1 MVIYTVKEG
10 DTLYKIAGRY
20 GVCVQSLQDD
30 NLLPDPNRLVVGQS
44 IVIIKPQISHTVRAE
59 DTLYSIARRYGVSVR
74 TLWQNNPVLGGK
86 SELTPGQQLKIKL
99 PLPTGGTIQ
108 TGGYAYT
115 NIDPDV
121 LRQTLPYLTYLCIF
135 TYGYRDDGTLIPIED
150 DALIAL
156 AKEYGTGPV
165 LHLSS
170 LNENGKFSGEHARAL
185 LENRDMQARLI
196 TSLVATLEQKG
207 YVGVDVDFEYI
218 GAQGAQPYV
227 DFIAA
232 LKAALEPRGYFLWV
246 ALAPKVRADQEG
258 VLYEGHLYGELGAV
272 ADQVLLMTYEWGYT
286 YGPAMA
292 ISPLPQVRRVLDYAV
307 EEISRGKILLGV
319 PNYGYD
325 WTLPY
330 VAGESRARS
339 LGNTQAV
346 VLARDRGAQIEYD
359 ERAQSPFFTYYLR
372 DENGTVRQHEV
383 WFEDARS
390 VQSMLRL
397 IPEYGLRGMLVWNIM
412 RFFPQLYTVLN
423 AEYAIAQARR

>member
-1 MVIYTVKEG
+1 M
-10 DTLYKIAGRY
+10 
-20 GVCVQSLQDD
+20 
-30 NLLPDPNRLVVGQS
+30 
-44 IVIIKPQISHTVRAE
+44 IIKPQISHTVRAE

-207 YVGVDVDFEYI
+207 YVGVDVDFE
-218 GAQGAQPYV
+218 
-227 DFIAA
+227 
-232 LKAALEPRGYFLWV
+232 
-246 ALAPKVRADQEG
+246 
-258 VLYEGHLYGELGAV
+258 
-272 ADQVLLMTYEWGYT
+272 LLCLQ
-286 YGPAMA
+286 A
-292 ISPLPQVRRVLDYAV
+292 
-307 EEISRGKILLGV
+307 
-319 PNYGYD
+319 
-325 WTLPY
+325 
-330 VAGESRARS
+330 S
-339 LGNTQAV
+339 LRTASFRFS
-346 VLARDRGAQIEYD
+346 A
-359 ERAQSPFFTYYLR
+359 
-372 DENGTVRQHEV
+372 
-383 WFEDARS
+383 
-390 VQSMLRL
+390 RL
-397 IPEYGLRGMLVWNIM
+397 IGYH
-412 RFFPQLYTVLN
+412 TLN
-423 AEYAIAQARR
+423 LNRITSPSFTTYSLPSRPTGPFSLAAA